1 MASLSQTGPTQPAI
15 TRSERFRGSNLTEGI
30 TRILLYLAVFIGGVI
45 FAIPFYWMMRTSVM
59 PTTQVYLFPPEWWPE
74 RFEWHHFKTPFA
86 VFPFGKFFLNSTY
99 IAILSA
105 VGTALSS
112 SVVGFSFA
120 RLRFPL
126 RDFLFLIVLAT
137 MILPEHVR
145 LVPTYLIYVYLGWI
159 GTYLPLIVPNWFAP
173 AFYVFLMRQFFMTIP
188 KDMDDAA
195 LIDGCN
201 PLGLFW
207 RIHMPLSMPAL
218 GVVLIFQITYHW
230 NDFLHPLIYI
240 QGVNN
245 YTVAL
250 GLQLFQGQMTN
261 NMQALMAASLL
272 AILPTIIMFFF
283 AQRYFVQGIV
293 VSGVKG

>member
-1 MASLSQTGPTQPAI
+1 MATVAQTQATAI
-15 TRSERFRGSNLTEGI
+15 RSERLRGSNITELVYRFWLYVTVILGGI
-30 TRILLYLAVFIGGVI
+30 LFT
-45 FAIPFYWMMRTSVM
+45 IPFYWMLRTSVM

-74 RFEWHHFKTPFA
+74 RFEWQHFKTPFA
-86 VFPFGKFFLNSTY
+86 VFPFASFFVNSAI

-112 SVVGFSFA
+112 SMVGFSFA

-126 RDFLFLIVLAT
+126 RDFLFVIVLAT

-145 LVPTYLIYVYLGWI
+145 LVPTYLLYVKLGWI
-159 GTYLPLIVPNWFAP
+159 GSYLPLIVPNWFAP

-188 KDMDDAA
+188 KEMDDSAS
-195 LIDGCN
+195 IDGCS
-201 PLGLFW
+201 PIGLFW
-207 RIHMPLSMPAL
+207 RIHLPLSLPAL
-218 GVVLIFQITYHW
+218 GVVIIFMITYQW

-240 QGVNN
+240 QGVSN

-250 GLQLFQGQMTN
+250 GLRLFEGHMTN
-261 NMQALMAASLL
+261 NMQALMAASILGV
-272 AILPTIIMFFF
+272 LPTIIMFFF

>member
-1 MASLSQTGPTQPAI
+1 MATAVQSAP
-15 TRSERFRGSNLTEGI
+15 RRYERLRGSNLTEI
-30 TRILLYLAVFIGGVI
+30 VYRFLLYVAIIAGAVI
-45 FAIPFYWMMRTSVM
+45 FAIPFYWMLRTSVM

-86 VFPFGKFFLNSTY
+86 VFPFAKFFVNSTY
-99 IAILSA
+99 IAIASA
-105 VGTALSS
+105 VGTALSAS
-112 SVVGFSFA
+112 MVGFSFA

-126 RDFLFLIVLAT
+126 RDFLFVIVLAT

-145 LVPTYLIYVYLGWI
+145 LVPTYLLYVKLGWI
-159 GTYLPLIVPNWFAP
+159 GTYLPLIVPTWLAP
-173 AFYVFLMRQFFMTIP
+173 AFYVFLLRQFFMTIP
-188 KDMDDAA
+188 KEMDDSAY
-195 LIDGCN
+195 IDGCS

-207 RIHMPLSMPAL
+207 RIHLPLSIPAL
-218 GVVLIFQITYHW
+218 GVVCIFMITYQW

-240 QGVNN
+240 QGVSN

-250 GLQLFQGQMTN
+250 GLRLFEGHLTN
-261 NMQALMAASLL
+261 NMQALMAASILGV
-272 AILPTIIMFFF
+272 LPTIVMFFF